1 VHGDRLTM
9 TVLPTDGTPENAR
22 LLRDGRAQLGFISS
36 GADVSFDGLRS
47 LAVIERQFVHAI
59 VPVGSAVTQLADL
72 KGRRVSL
79 GPADGAPYR
88 FGLELRRFYQDRD
101 KAFDFTIVETSA
113 PLLQRDLLADLDAG
127 RFDAAIRITPLHGA
141 NVQRPLASGRYRL
154 LPIAEAEAL
163 AEFIPG
169 LWSSTIP
176 PGTYPG
182 VDAALPTLVAKLMVV
197 ARGDVSVLTARRV
210 LEAVYSDA
218 FAKRAHIARLSEA
231 GGQDVFGAPL
241 HDGAVAFYRRN
252 DPVSADRFEIAGFAL
267 ALFGL
272 VGGLRLSG
280 RRNRRRVA
288 RLALTQRATA
298 DLATLAER
306 AERAPDLATL
316 DQLAVEA
323 ARLNRQAIRDAPRTG
338 LRQAD
343 LDLIQRA
350 HDECTQTVRR
360 RKRAVPGNAPRST
373 GPIGAP
379 AKAVVPEAPTPA
391 TPEEPDTTA
400 E

>member
-1 VHGDRLTM
+1 MGLTYSLTTPATMAAWEEWTERFRRPVAMTLASGFRDAAIHVLGKELQAELQRVHGDRLTM

-59 VPVGSAVTQLADL
+59 V
-72 KGRRVSL
+72 
-79 GPADGAPYR
+79 
-88 FGLELRRFYQDRD
+88 
-101 KAFDFTIVETSA
+101 
-113 PLLQRDLLADLDAG
+113 
-127 RFDAAIRITPLHGA
+127 
-141 NVQRPLASGRYRL
+141 
-154 LPIAEAEAL
+154 
-163 AEFIPG
+163 
-169 LWSSTIP
+169 
-176 PGTYPG
+176 
-182 VDAALPTLVAKLMVV
+182 
-197 ARGDVSVLTARRV
+197 ARRV

-218 FAKRAHIARLSEA
+218 FAKRARIARLSEA

-280 RRNRRRVA
+280 RRNRRRAA
-288 RLALTQRATA
+288 RLPLTERATA

-306 AERAPDLATL
+306 AELAPDLATL

-323 ARLNRQAIRDAPRTG
+323 AKLNRQAIRDAPRTG

-360 RKRAVPGNAPRST
+360 RKRAVPGSVPRST
-373 GPIGAP
+373 AATGAP
-379 AKAVVPEAPTPA
+379 ASAVVPEAPPRATPA
-391 TPEEPDTTA
+391 DPDTA
-400 E
+400 AD